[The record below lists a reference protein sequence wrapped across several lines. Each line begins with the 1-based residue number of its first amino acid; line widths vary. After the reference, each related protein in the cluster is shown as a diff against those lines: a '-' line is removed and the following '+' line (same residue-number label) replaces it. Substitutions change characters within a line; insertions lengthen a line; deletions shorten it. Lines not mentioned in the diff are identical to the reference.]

1 MTDILLITE
10 QSIKNLT
17 NISDNMSGKLLLPAI
32 RESQEI
38 NLREILGDALLDE
51 LKRQVEI
58 DDVRETYGRLLLQCQ
73 YYLAYQSCANICMIT
88 SVKIDNAG
96 LQRVS
101 DEKMEPLPVSEVNQI
116 HDYYQQKADFY
127 CERLQHFLLQ
137 NKDDY
142 PQLNTRQ
149 CNAINSN
156 LYSSASCGIFLGG
169 PRSKNVDKGYG
180 DGLNSSKSQGVE
192 KLDVELT
199 ENGTYDYKPKGYGY
213 NSVHIDVNTPE
224 IHNQEK
230 SITISENGQ
239 TSVVPDEEYT
249 GLNKVSVN
257 VDVHPT
263 ERLERTYTENGV
275 YEIDGEYAGGEI
287 SVKTLGPESV
297 IQYMYLKPYAD
308 EEGLKRLGW
317 TADDIYLYKYN
328 HLILPEHVEDGS
340 LIMSDDE
347 IQMNLNACTNADN
360 YKKYY
365 KEITFIPKNP
375 DYLYPQSFV
384 GCHKLKSIPEGL
396 DVSNMTGGVQFS
408 NCYSLETL
416 PYINTKK
423 WKNGS
428 YREPDGTYGG
438 NTMGGWF
445 NNNDGTFF
453 MCSSLKYIDPRNDF
467 TEITNAKY
475 MFRGCYNLQFFHFDM
490 PLVKD
495 TSKMFYDCSALQSV
509 CGDFSA
515 STNFS
520 SMFSSCHALTSVPA
534 LDTSNGTDF
543 SSMFYN
549 CSALTS
555 VPELNTSNGTNF
567 RSMFSTCYALT
578 SVPELN
584 TSKGT
589 DFSSMFR
596 GCDAL
601 TSVSALDTSNG
612 LKFSYMFSGCY
623 ALTSIPALDLS
634 KGEIFTTMF
643 SNCSALTSVPELNTS
658 NGTNFSYMFNS
669 CVALT
674 SVPALDTSKG
684 TNFSYMFNSCVALTS
699 VPELNTSNGT
709 DFSYMFSYCEAL
721 TSVPE
726 LNTSKGTNFSSMF
739 YNCPSL
745 TDITF
750 TGSINMDIS
759 FTSCKKLTYNSIKSI
774 LTACAATTNTDSK
787 TVSFD
792 RTIQDQNNELTDL
805 VASCTEKGW
814 TVSGL
819 TITQ

>member
-38 NLREILGDALLDE
+38 NLREILGDALLNE

-149 CNAINSN
+149 CNSINSN

-192 KLDVELT
+192 RLDVELT

-224 IHNQEK
+224 LHNQEK

-287 SVKTLGPESV
+287 SVDVGDVT
-297 IQYMYLKPYAD
+297 QYMNMKPYAD
-308 EEGLKRLGW
+308 ETGLVELGW
-317 TADDIYLYKYN
+317 DEDSINNFKYN
-328 HLILPEHVEDGS
+328 HYIYDWQKKS
-340 LIMSDDE
+340 LTDEE
-347 IQMNLNACTNADN
+347 IQFCLNSCLSADSWKSNKSQITYLPKGQAYAPTNFSDC
-360 YKKYY
+360 
-365 KEITFIPKNP
+365 
-375 DYLYPQSFV
+375 Q
-384 GCHKLKSIPEGL
+384 KLKGIPL
-396 DVSNMTGGVQFS
+396 
-408 NCYSLETL
+408 
-416 PYINTKK
+416 I
-423 WKNGS
+423 
-428 YREPDGTYGG
+428 
-438 NTMGGWF
+438 
-445 NNNDGTFF
+445 
-453 MCSSLKYIDPRNDF
+453 
-467 TEITNAKY
+467 
-475 MFRGCYNLQFFHFDM
+475 
-490 PLVKD
+490 D
-495 TSKMFYDCSALQSV
+495 TSSKTDFGGMFYDC
-509 CGDFSA
+509 DE
-515 STNFS
+515 
-520 SMFSSCHALTSVPA
+520 LTTVP
-534 LDTSNGTDF
+534 LFDTSNGTSFGSKGTFSNAGMFNSCDKLQSLPLFDTSNGTIFGCMLQSNKKLTTIPLFDTSKGVDF
-543 SSMFYN
+543 HYMFSN
-549 CSALTS
+549 CSSLTS
-555 VPELNTSNGTNF
+555 VPKLNTSNGIIFN
-567 RSMFSTCYALT
+567 
-578 SVPELN
+578 
-584 TSKGT
+584 G
-589 DFSSMFR
+589 MFR
-596 GCDAL
+596 LCA
-601 TSVSALDTSNG
+601 S
-612 LKFSYMFSGCY
+612 
-623 ALTSIPALDLS
+623 LTSIPALD
-634 KGEIFTTMF
+634 
-643 SNCSALTSVPELNTS
+643 VS
-658 NGTNFSYMFNS
+658 NGTDFDYMFYN
-669 CVALT
+669 
-674 SVPALDTSKG
+674 
-684 TNFSYMFNSCVALTS
+684 CVALTS
-699 VPELNTSNGT
+699 VPELNTSNGINFT
-709 DFSYMFSYCEAL
+709 QMMKYCDELISVQKLDISKSTANIELFAYSSKL
-721 TSVPE
+721 TTIGNLIISD
-726 LNTSKGTNFSSMF
+726 TSDTRYLFNGCS
-739 YNCPSL
+739 SL
-745 TDITF
+745 TDITL
-750 TGSINMDIS
+750 TGSVGSSIS
-759 FTSCKKLTYNSIKSI
+759 FSSCTKLTYDSIKSI
-774 LTACAATTNTDSK
+774 LTACANTTNTNEK
-787 TVSFD
+787 EVSFNQ
-792 RTIQDQNNELTDL
+792 TIQDQNNELANL
-805 VASCTEKGW
+805 VAQCTEKGW

>member
-38 NLREILGDALLDE
+38 NLREILGDALLNE

-213 NSVHIDVNTPE
+213 NEVHIDVNTPE
-224 IHNQEK
+224 LHNQEK

-275 YEIDGEYAGGEI
+275 YEIDGEYNGGEI
-287 SVKTLGPESV
+287 SVDVGDVT
-297 IQYMYLKPYAD
+297 QYMNMKPYAD
-308 EEGLKRLGW
+308 ETGLVELGW
-317 TADDIYLYKYN
+317 DEDSINNFKYN
-328 HLILPEHVEDGS
+328 HYIYDWQKKS
-340 LIMSDDE
+340 LTDEE
-347 IQMNLNACTNADN
+347 IQFCLNSCLSADSWESNKSQITYLPKGQAYAPTNFS
-360 YKKYY
+360 YCK
-365 KEITFIPKNP
+365 
-375 DYLYPQSFV
+375 
-384 GCHKLKSIPEGL
+384 KLKGIPLIDTSSITDFGGMFCACDELTTVPLFDTSNGTSFGSNGTFSNAGMFNRCDKLQSLPLFDTSNGTIFGCMLQSNKKLTTIPLFDTSKGVDFHYMFAYCSSLTSIPAL
-396 DVSNMTGGVQFS
+396 DVSNG
-408 NCYSLETL
+408 
-416 PYINTKK
+416 
-423 WKNGS
+423 
-428 YREPDGTYGG
+428 
-438 NTMGGWF
+438 
-445 NNNDGTFF
+445 
-453 MCSSLKYIDPRNDF
+453 
-467 TEITNAKY
+467 
-475 MFRGCYNLQFFHFDM
+475 
-490 PLVKD
+490 
-495 TSKMFYDCSALQSV
+495 
-509 CGDFSA
+509 
-515 STNFS
+515 TNFS
-520 SMFSSCHALTSVPA
+520 SMFYDC
-534 LDTSNGTDF
+534 G
-543 SSMFYN
+543 
-549 CSALTS
+549 
-555 VPELNTSNGTNF
+555 ELIT
-567 RSMFSTCYALT
+567 
-578 SVPELN
+578 VPELN

-589 DFSSMFR
+589 DFSWMFYE
-596 GCDAL
+596 C
-601 TSVSALDTSNG
+601 NK
-612 LKFSYMFSGCY
+612 LK
-623 ALTSIPALDLS
+623 T
-634 KGEIFTTMF
+634 
-643 SNCSALTSVPELNTS
+643 
-658 NGTNFSYMFNS
+658 
-669 CVALT
+669 
-674 SVPALDTSKG
+674 
-684 TNFSYMFNSCVALTS
+684 

-709 DFSYMFSYCEAL
+709 DFHDMFGYCSSL
-721 TSVPE
+721 TSIPALDV
-726 LNTSKGTNFSSMF
+726 SKGTNFSSMF
-739 YNCPSL
+739 YACEKLITVPELNTSNGTDFEGMFYRCSSLTSIPALDVSKGTNFSSMFYKCSYLTSIPALDVSNGTDFEGMFYICKSL

-750 TGSINMDIS
+750 TGSINIDIP
-759 FTSCKKLTYNSIKSI
+759 FNYCAKLTFDSIKSI
-774 LTACAATTNTDSK
+774 LTACSKTTNTNSK
-787 TVSFD
+787 KVRFD
-792 RTIQDQNNELTDL
+792 RTIQDQNNELTNL
-805 VASCTEKGW
+805 VAQCTEKGW